1 MPGRI
6 QHAKE
11 EKGLLYPV
19 WRFRI
24 REVGGFPI
32 YDLLYFIECNV
43 GTWGMHHNLIII
55 WIISCREYEFSVIYK
70 YFNGRSICKDF
81 YIFQSADFGVA
92 KASACGYGSF
102 TFGCEM
108 HLEPSILIVKDQFI

>member
-24 REVGGFPI
+24 WEVWGNFPYTI
-32 YDLLYFIECNV
+32 Y
-43 GTWGMHHNLIII
+43 
-55 WIISCREYEFSVIYK
+55 
-70 YFNGRSICKDF
+70 
-81 YIFQSADFGVA
+81 
-92 KASACGYGSF
+92 
-102 TFGCEM
+102 
-108 HLEPSILIVKDQFI
+108 

>member
-1 MPGRI
+1 MQRRKRDCCTLSGVFVYG
-6 QHAKE
+6 K
-11 EKGLLYPV
+11 L
-19 WRFRI
+19 
-24 REVGGFPI
+24 GGFSI
-32 YDLLYFIECNV
+32 YDLLNFIECNV

-81 YIFQSADFGVA
+81 YIFQSSDFSVA

-102 TFGCEM
+102 TLF
-108 HLEPSILIVKDQFI
+108 VKCIRNRPFS

>member
-24 REVGGFPI
+24 REALGNFPYTI
-32 YDLLYFIECNV
+32 Y
-43 GTWGMHHNLIII
+43 
-55 WIISCREYEFSVIYK
+55 
-70 YFNGRSICKDF
+70 
-81 YIFQSADFGVA
+81 
-92 KASACGYGSF
+92 
-102 TFGCEM
+102 
-108 HLEPSILIVKDQFI
+108 

>member
-1 MPGRI
+1 MQRRKRDCCTPSGVFVYG
-6 QHAKE
+6 K
-11 EKGLLYPV
+11 L
-19 WRFRI
+19 
-24 REVGGFPI
+24 GGFPI
-32 YDLLYFIECNV
+32 YDLLNFIECNM
-43 GTWGMHHNLIII
+43 GIWGMHHNLIII